1 MNRVIKWC
9 RGQPVLIIAFLSAV
23 ITMFIVPPDSGYL
36 AYCNTSVLI
45 LLFCLMLAVAGLRSV
60 GVFEK
65 ITDIL
70 LKRSG
75 NIRRL
80 GLIMMNL
87 CFFSAMLVTNDV
99 ALLTFVP
106 LTLQLFE
113 GSNDDR
119 SLIRI
124 IVLETA
130 AANLGSMLTPV
141 GNPQN
146 LYIYSEYGL
155 TASEFVSAMLPAG
168 IVSYGILTGL
178 SFGMLDKSPCRT
190 SVGHEIS
197 DIPKGRAIG
206 YFAVFLLCIASVLRL
221 IPDWACLVISAAA
234 VLVLDRKLL
243 AKVDYALLGTF
254 VCFFVFVGN
263 IARITAVRDFFSEI
277 LAGRELFI
285 SALLSQVI
293 SNVPAAVMLSGFTE
307 NAKAL
312 LLGVNIGGLGT
323 PIASLASL
331 ISYQFYN
338 KSEGACTGKYLR
350 VFLAVNFGMLAFLL
364 IFEMLMLKIFPI

>member
-9 RGQPVLIIAFLSAV
+9 RGQPVLVISFLAALFTV
-23 ITMFIVPPDSGYL
+23 FIVPPDRGYL
-36 AYCNTSVLI
+36 TYCNTSVLI

-60 GVFEK
+60 GVFER
-65 ITDIL
+65 ITDTL

-113 GSNDDR
+113 GTDNDR
-119 SLIRI
+119 SLIRM

-155 TASEFVSAMLPAG
+155 TAGEFVSAMLPAG

-178 SFGMLDKSPCRT
+178 ACGLLDSSPCST
-190 SVGHEIS
+190 YADH
-197 DIPKGRAIG
+197 DFAPIPKGRAAG
-206 YFAVFLLCIASVLRL
+206 YFAVFLLCILSVLRV
-221 IPDWACLVISAAA
+221 IPNIVCLGVSAAA
-234 VLVLDRKLL
+234 VIFLDRKLF

-263 IARITAVRDFFSEI
+263 IARIDAVSSFFSEI
-277 LAGRELFI
+277 LTGRELII
-285 SALLSQVI
+285 SAMLSQVI

-331 ISYQFYN
+331 ISYQFYS
-338 KSEGACTGKYLR
+338 KSKGAHTGKYLK
-350 VFLAVNFGMLAFLL
+350 VFSAVNFGMLAFLL
-364 IFEMLMLKIFPI
+364 IFEIFMLKIFPV

>member
-1 MNRVIKWC
+1 MNRIVKWC
-9 RGQPVLIIAFLSAV
+9 RGQAVLVIAFLAAL
-23 ITMFIVPPDSGYL
+23 ITVFIVPPDSGYL
-36 AYCNTSVLI
+36 SYCNTSVLI

-65 ITDIL
+65 VTGTL

-75 NIRRL
+75 NVRRL

-113 GSNDDR
+113 GPHDHR
-119 SLIRI
+119 SLIRM

-130 AANLGSMLTPV
+130 AANLGSMLTPI

-155 TASEFVSAMLPAG
+155 SAAEFVSTMLPAG

-178 SFGMLDKSPCRT
+178 SCGMLKKSPCRT
-190 SVGHEIS
+190 NVGHEIS
-197 DIPKGRAIG
+197 TIPKGRALG
-206 YFAVFLLCIASVLRL
+206 YFIVFLLCIASVLRI
-221 IPDWACLVISAAA
+221 IPDWTCLVISAAA
-234 VLVLDRKLL
+234 VLVLDRRLFCK
-243 AKVDYALLGTF
+243 ADYALLGTF

-263 IARITAVRDFFSEI
+263 IARINAVRDFFSEI
-277 LAGRELFI
+277 LAGRELII
-285 SALLSQVI
+285 SALLSQCI
-293 SNVPAAVMLSGFTE
+293 SNVPATVMLSGFTE
-307 NAKAL
+307 NSKAL

-331 ISYQFYN
+331 ISYQFYS

-350 VFLAVNFGMLAFLL
+350 IFLAVNFGMLAFLL
-364 IFEMLMLKIFPI
+364 IFESIMLKIFPI

>member
-1 MNRVIKWC
+1 MNRIIKWC
-9 RGQPVLIIAFLSAV
+9 RGQPVLIIAFLAAV
-23 ITMFIVPPDSGYL
+23 VTVFIVPPDREYL
-36 AYCNTSVLI
+36 TYCNTSVLI

-60 GVFEK
+60 GVFER
-65 ITDIL
+65 ITEML
-70 LKRSG
+70 LKKSG

-87 CFFSAMLVTNDV
+87 CFFSAMLITNDV

-106 LTLQLFE
+106 LTLELF
-113 GSNDDR
+113 GDTDDDR
-119 SLIRI
+119 SLIRM

-130 AANLGSMLTPV
+130 AANLGSMLTPI

-155 TASEFVSAMLPAG
+155 TAAEFVSTMLPAG

-178 SFGMLDKSPCRT
+178 CFGMLDKSPCRT
-190 SVGHEIS
+190 SAAHDTAELH
-197 DIPKGRAIG
+197 KGRAIG
-206 YFAVFLLCIASVLRL
+206 YFAVFLLCIASVLRIL
-221 IPDWACLVISAAA
+221 PDIVCLAVSAAA
-234 VLVLDRKLL
+234 VLVLDRKLFRK
-243 AKVDYALLGTF
+243 ADYALLGTF

-277 LAGRELFI
+277 LAGRELLI

-312 LLGVNIGGLGT
+312 LLGVDIGGLGT

-331 ISYQFYN
+331 ISYQFYS
-338 KSEGACTGKYLR
+338 KSEGSRRGKYMQ

-364 IFEMLMLKIFPI
+364 IFETIMLKVFPI